1 MLRQLVRIVRARKSA
16 AFRSSDVQKRQ
27 LKQGIKGFW
36 IPCRKALRGD
46 TAKRLL
52 ASVVA
57 AALVLLVLPA
67 NAQALDPKDGAPIG
81 PSRQSPPPKETTKK
95 QADTTTSKT
104 STTTSSV
111 AAAQAATATEA
122 YATGD
127 VFAGLRNGTI
137 AHFDKDGSAK
147 GSLSTGTSS
156 YETGMCFDGAGN
168 LYSTNFG
175 FSNMTKFDNV
185 GSVVTFPWGGTF
197 GGHPESCVINNKQH
211 VFVGS
216 VDSAALREFDTNGTL
231 LKTFSPA
238 TEDRGV
244 DWIDLSGDQ
253 CTMLYTS
260 EAGSVKAF
268 DVCSNTQLNDF
279 ATNLPEPC
287 FALRILKD
295 GRVAVACYRE
305 VVLLDKSGA
314 VSKRYTAASI
324 GDSGALFAFN
334 VTPDNAAFWT
344 ANLSTGDIWKVRF
357 SDGSV
362 LAHVSGGQ
370 GVFGL
375 AVFGEGG
382 PVGEPLRPSEA
393 YGGGGLSQNT
403 THGNCRQPVDCENGN
418 FWHTFSDLTIPG
430 RGRPLDLSRTYNA
443 LAADTDSPFGFGWS
457 SSYTAHLDLDK
468 APDDVTVVQEN
479 GSTATFH
486 ADGNGGYSA
495 PPRVFATL
503 TKNQDGTYS
512 FVRHH
517 RETFVFS
524 ATGALLSETDR
535 NGYTTTLAY
544 DTDGHLVTV
553 TDPAKRQLS
562 FSYTNGKISGVSDPA
577 GRHVSYTY
585 NSAGDLTGVTDVG
598 GGNWELAYD
607 GSHHLTSMTNPRGGV
622 LKNEYDSQDR
632 VVSQTDPQG
641 RATTFA
647 YDTTT
652 DGTKT
657 TITHPKGNVTVENYA
672 AGELTK
678 LTKGAGTNSAATW
691 TYAYDQFT
699 LGVTAIT
706 DPNGHITRRAYD
718 PNGNLVSVTDALGRT
733 AAATY
738 NALEEPLT
746 TTDPSGATT
755 TYTYDDAGNVQTVS
769 RPLTGT
775 NGVQKTTVSYGD
787 ADHPGDGTELTDPEG
802 HAWRFAYDSNGDLA
816 SATDPVGNK
825 SSYDYDS
832 IGRRTSAISGRG
844 NADGASAADFTT
856 TYDYDAFGG
865 LTKYTDPLGHVTKFA
880 FDENRNRTSLT
891 DPNGNST
898 THSYN
903 ADDEITKT
911 TRADGTVLSY
921 AYDSNGNQIKQTDGA
936 GHATEYAYDA
946 LDRLAALTDP
956 LGRATKFDY
965 DSAGNRTGL
974 TDPSG
979 QTTSY
984 DYDAANELT
993 SIKYS
998 DGQTAG
1004 ISYKYDDNGRRTAMD
1019 DGTGKTTYS
1028 YDSLNRLT
1036 SSTNGAGA
1044 TVTYGY
1050 DLVGRLTALTYPNG
1064 KTVNRD
1070 YDAAGRLTAVA
1081 DWLGNTT
1088 KLAHDPNGNLTAETY
1103 PNGVKADQSFDNS
1116 DQLTAIT
1123 NRHDSDTLASFT
1135 YTRDDLGQ
1143 LTSVDPKG
1151 VPGAA
1156 ESYGYSKL
1164 NQLATLNTKPYEY
1177 DPADNLTKLPDGT
1190 KQTFDAAN
1198 QLTSSAPPASG
1209 PTSPTV
1215 DQVVSSDQK
1224 TAATTI
1230 SSPTVKTTSGNELV
1244 LAFISI
1250 DGATGQ
1256 TQKVTKVSGGGLTWS
1271 LASRANNDRGTA
1283 EVWQAYAKDKVS
1295 GAVSATLNNGRYDGS
1310 ITVASFTDAAPTVG
1324 ATTSNTATKASAPS
1338 VSLKTTKAGSLVWA
1352 AGFDRDHAATITPL
1366 DKQTIVHQFQ
1376 DARVDRSY
1384 WAQRTTDPIAKSGTT
1399 VSIGA
1404 SKPTAD
1410 RWQMAA
1416 VEIVLA
1422 SDTTT
1427 TGSPTTYAYDRE
1439 GNRTKI
1445 TPATGSETTLQYD
1458 QANRLTG
1465 YGTKAKYSYD
1475 GDGLRMSKNVDGTA
1489 TAFSWD
1495 QSGSLPL
1502 LLADGDDYY
1511 IYGADSHPIEK
1522 ISGSSVSYLHQDQ
1535 QGSTRFLTDSSGTVT
1550 GTYSYDPY
1558 GKVTDHTGK
1567 ADTTLQY
1574 NGQYTDKESGY
1585 QYLRAR
1591 YYDLQTG
1598 QFLTRD
1604 PVSALSR
1611 QPYGYASDNPINWT
1625 DPFGLWPSWGTILGG
1640 VSTVTGAVA
1649 LGLALTGVLAP
1660 VAAVFEGV
1668 SVVTGIGAAVLDCSE
1683 AVNLQ
1688 CGLDVAAASLGA
1700 AGFTVRGAAWL
1711 GKTSA
1716 QTGEL
1721 IDEVLGIHAVHIS
1734 FVATLLG
1741 LFRESSE
1748 DESSVDTSC

>member
-1 MLRQLVRIVRARKSA
+1 M
-16 AFRSSDVQKRQ
+16 
-27 LKQGIKGFW
+27 
-36 IPCRKALRGD
+36 RGGA
-46 TAKRLL
+46 AKRIL
-52 ASVVA
+52 ASVIA
-57 AALVLLVLPA
+57 AALILMVLPA
-67 NAQALDPKDGAPIG
+67 NAQALDPNDGAPIG

-95 QADTTTSKT
+95 QADTATSKT

-111 AAAQAATATEA
+111 AAAQATTATEA

-127 VFAGLRNGTI
+127 VFAALSNGTI
-137 AHFDKDGSAK
+137 AHLDKDGSAK
-147 GSLSTGTSS
+147 GSLSTGASS

-175 FSNMTKFDNV
+175 SSNMTKFDNV
-185 GSVVTFPWGGTF
+185 GSTVSYPWGGSVF
-197 GGHPESCVINNKQH
+197 GGAHPESCVINNQQH

-231 LKTFSPA
+231 LKTFSPE

-268 DVCSNTQLNDF
+268 DVCSNKQLNDF

-334 VTPDNAAFWT
+334 VTSDNAAFWT

-357 SDGSV
+357 SDGAV

-393 YGGGGLSQNT
+393 YGGGGLSQHA
-403 THGNCRQPVDCENGN
+403 THGDCGQPVDCENGN
-418 FWHTFSDLTIPG
+418 FWHTFTDLTVAG
-430 RGRPLDLSRTYNA
+430 RGLPLDLSRTYNA
-443 LAADTDSPFGFGWS
+443 LAANTDSPFGFGWS

-468 APDDVTVVQEN
+468 APDDVTIVQEN

-486 ADGNGGYSA
+486 ADGNGGYWA

-503 TKNQDGTYS
+503 TKDQNGTYS

-524 ATGALLSETDR
+524 ATGALLSETDS
-535 NGYTTTLAY
+535 NGYATTLAY
-544 DTDGHLVTV
+544 DSDGHLTTV
-553 TDPAKRQLS
+553 TDSAKRQLS
-562 FSYTNGKISGVSDPA
+562 FSYTNGKIAGVSDPA

-585 NSAGDLTGVTDVG
+585 DSAGDLTGVSDVG
-598 GGNWELAYD
+598 GGKWEFAYD
-607 GSHHLTSMTNPRGGV
+607 GSHRLTSMTNPRGGV
-622 LKNEYDSQDR
+622 LKNEYDSHDR
-632 VVSQTDPQG
+632 AVSQTDPEG

-647 YDTTT
+647 YDSTS

-657 TITHPKGNVTVENYA
+657 TITHPKGNVTVEHYT

-678 LTKGAGTNSAATW
+678 LTKGGGTNAAATW

-699 LGVTAIT
+699 LGVTAVT

-718 PNGNLVSVTDALGRT
+718 PNGNLVSATDALGHT
-733 AAATY
+733 ATVTY
-738 NALEEPLT
+738 NGLEEPLT

-769 RPLTGT
+769 RPLGS
-775 NGVQKTTVSYGD
+775 NAVQKTTVSYGD
-787 ADHPGDGTELTDPEG
+787 ADHPGDGTGLTDPEG
-802 HAWRFAYDSNGDLA
+802 HVWHFNYDANGDLT
-816 SATDPVGNK
+816 SATDPLGNK
-825 SSYDYDS
+825 SSYDYDV
-832 IGRRTSAISGRG
+832 IGRRTRAISARG
-844 NADGASAADFTT
+844 NADGATAADFTT
-856 TYDYDAFGG
+856 TYDYNAFGD
-865 LTKYTDPLGHVTKFA
+865 LTKTTDPLGHVTKFA
-880 FDENRNRTSLT
+880 FDQNRNRTSLT

-898 THSYN
+898 TYSYN
-903 ADDEITKT
+903 DDDEVAKVS
-911 TRADGTVLSY
+911 RADGTVLLY
-921 AYDSNGNQIKQTDGA
+921 GYDANGNQTKQTDAA
-936 GHATEYAYDA
+936 GHTTEYAYDT
-946 LDRLAALTDP
+946 LDRPASLTDP
-956 LGRATKFDY
+956 LGRTTKFDY
-965 DSAGNRTGL
+965 DGVGNRTSL

-979 QTTSY
+979 QTTSF
-984 DYDAANELT
+984 DYDAANQLVST
-993 SIKYS
+993 KYS

-1004 ISYKYDDNGRRTAMD
+1004 VSYKYDDNGRRTAME
-1019 DGTGKTTYS
+1019 DGTGKTTFS

-1044 TVTYGY
+1044 TIAYGY
-1050 DLVGRLTALTYPNG
+1050 DLAGRLTALTYPNG

-1088 KLAHDPNGNLTAETY
+1088 KVAHDPNGNLTGETY
-1103 PNGVKADQSFDNS
+1103 PNGVKADQAFDNS

-1123 NRHDSDTLASFT
+1123 DRHDSDTLASFT
-1135 YTRDDLGQ
+1135 YKRDNLGQ

-1198 QLTSSAPPASG
+1198 QLTSSTPPATG
-1209 PTSPTV
+1209 PSSPTV

-1230 SSPTVKTTSGNELV
+1230 SSPTVKTTTGNELM
-1244 LAFISI
+1244 LAFITV
-1250 DGATGQ
+1250 DGPTGQ
-1256 TQKVTKVSGGGLTWS
+1256 TQKVTKVTGGGLTWS

-1295 GAVSATLNNGRYDGS
+1295 APVSATLSNGRFDGS
-1310 ITVASFTDAAPTVG
+1310 ITVATFTDAAPTVG
-1324 ATTSNTATKASAPS
+1324 ATTSRTSTKAGAPS
-1338 VSLKTTKAGSLVWA
+1338 VSLKTTKAGSLIWA
-1352 AGFDRDHAATITPL
+1352 AGFDRDHAATVTPL
-1366 DKQTIVHQFQ
+1366 DKQTMVHQFQ
-1376 DARVDRSY
+1376 DARVDRTY

-1399 VSIGA
+1399 MTIGA
-1404 SKPTAD
+1404 SKPTTD

-1422 SDTTT
+1422 SDTTSS
-1427 TGSPTTYAYDRE
+1427 GSPTTYGYDRQ
-1439 GNRTKI
+1439 GNRIKI
-1445 TPATGSETTLQYD
+1445 TPASGTETALQYD

-1465 YGTKAKYSYD
+1465 YGAKAKYSYD
-1475 GDGLRMSKNVDGTA
+1475 GDGLRMSKTVDGAT

-1495 QSGSLPL
+1495 ESTSLPL

-1511 IYGADSHPIEK
+1511 VYGADNQPIEK
-1522 ISGSSVSYLHQDQ
+1522 ISGSSVSYLHRDQ
-1535 QGSTRFLTDSSGTVT
+1535 QGSTRLLTDSSGTVT

-1591 YYDLQTG
+1591 YYD
-1598 QFLTRD
+1598 
-1604 PVSALSR
+1604 PA
-1611 QPYGYASDNPINWT
+1611 
-1625 DPFGLWPSWGTILGG
+1625 
-1640 VSTVTGAVA
+1640 
-1649 LGLALTGVLAP
+1649 TGVFISVDPL
-1660 VAAVFEGV
+1660 AAVTQASYSYADNDPLNESDPTGLLFGV
-1668 SVVTGIGAAVLDCSE
+1668 DTLLGAAVG
-1683 AVNLQ
+1683 AVVGTVAGGINYAIEVKTGQ
-1688 CGLDVAAASLGA
+1688 TEFTGWGLVGATVGGFAGGAAAGACTGTAWVLIAACGA
-1700 AGFTVRGAAWL
+1700 AGGAISNVIETSIAGTPFTVSGLAEDMAYGAVGNVVG
-1711 GKTSA
+1711 GKLFKLVGRRPYKLNNLWHPGPNTVRLYKQQA
-1716 QTGEL
+1716 VG
-1721 IDEVLGIHAVHIS
+1721 GII
-1734 FVATLLG
+1734 G
-1741 LFRESSE
+1741 LYQNVFDS
-1748 DESSVDTSC
+1748 TPAC